1 MNWAGAVLLMLVGLW
16 LFLQSVAGGLP
27 TRLLKLGKGAVGG

>member
-1 MNWAGAVLLMLVGLW
+1 MNWAGALLLVVVGLW

-27 TRLLKLGKGAVGG
+27 GRLLKLGGGVGG